1 VLATASRRIIRA
13 VSEYGWALFFHLF
26 GVAFLAG
33 GMAVAGVGLGAAWGR
48 ERPSEVA
55 LLLGTTRAGVLLIAL
70 GSVLVLV
77 GGFWLI
83 EATGHGLDEGWLAG
97 SLGLFAAG
105 VALGAIG
112 GRRPKQA
119 RLLAERLAREG
130 DQPSAELRARVRSR
144 VALAFNVASA
154 LAMTLVLLLMIWQPR

>member
-1 VLATASRRIIRA
+1 
-13 VSEYGWALFFHLF
+13 VSEYGWALFFHLL

-33 GMAVAGVGLGAAWGR
+33 GMAVAGVGLHAARRR

-55 LLLGTTRAGVLLIAL
+55 LLLGTTRAGVLLVAL
-70 GSVLVLV
+70 GAVLVLV
-77 GGFWLI
+77 CGFWLI
-83 EATGHGLDEGWLAG
+83 EETGHGLDEGWLAG

-105 VALGAIG
+105 VVLGGVG

-130 DQPSAELRARVRSR
+130 DQPSAELSGRVRDR
-144 VALAFNVASA
+144 VALALNSASA
-154 LAMTLVLLLMIWQPR
+154 LALTAVLLLMIWQPR